1 LKNHIFANNLQK
13 YDTGLFFE
21 TFFIY
26 SKYIKIMKEKSIE
39 LLNKAVGEEL
49 TAVHQYMYFHFHCDD
64 QGYDLLAN
72 LFKRTAIE
80 EMKHVEDLA
89 ERILF
94 LKGEVKMEVSEPN
107 KYITNVKEMLT
118 LARKMEEDST
128 LHYNKWANECAQNAD
143 SVSKKLFEKLVEEE
157 ERHYDQYDIEIENM
171 EKFGDKYLVLQSI
184 ERSRATSSGT
194 TAD

>member
-1 LKNHIFANNLQK
+1 
-13 YDTGLFFE
+13 
-21 TFFIY
+21 
-26 SKYIKIMKEKSIE
+26 MKEKSIE

-143 SVSKKLFEKLVEEE
+143 LVSKKLFEKLVEEE